1 LVKTFSPDPHGSR
14 RRLRVLIVEDSED
27 DTTLLL
33 AELRRGG
40 YDVTWR
46 RVETGKDLEV
56 ELASQTWDLVISD
69 HSLPQFD
76 APEALGIVRKRAGD
90 LPFIIV
96 SGSIGEAQAV
106 SVMRA
111 GANDYLLKGH
121 LARLTPAVQRELT
134 EAAQRRKHEQANE
147 ALQRTEEQLRQAQKM
162 EAVGRLAGGIAH
174 DFNNL
179 LTAILGYS
187 ELVLS
192 DLPTDVAGRAD
203 IEEIQKAGLRA
214 ASLTQQLLAFSR
226 KQVLEP
232 RVVNLN
238 DIVTNVE
245 KLIRRVIGED
255 IELAIDLDPALRPV
269 RVDPGQIEQVLMNLA
284 INARDAMPNGGH
296 LRVQTRERVLIDPLQ
311 MQDLELPPGPYAFV
325 TVADTGIGMPPEI
338 AAQIFEPFFTT
349 KEPGKGTGLGL
360 STVYGIVRQSG
371 GSIVVESAPGKGAA
385 FSICVPSVEAPLEK
399 THKEPTAPVLVN
411 GSETVVVVDDEP
423 AVRDLVRKTLEAHG
437 YHVLSASDGVEALSV
452 AAAYKAAIHLLV
464 TDIIMPRM
472 GGRDLAARLIRERGA
487 LPVLFLS
494 GYPDASYVDVALTQA
509 AQAFLRKPFT
519 PTTLAR
525 RVRELL
531 DEASGRSNEP
541 FEELS

>member
-1 LVKTFSPDPHGSR
+1 MAETLSRDTHRSPR
-14 RRLRVLIVEDSED
+14 LLRVLIVEDSED
-27 DTTLLL
+27 DASLLL

-40 YDVTWR
+40 YSVTWQ
-46 RVETGKDLEV
+46 RVETGEALKV
-56 ELASQTWDLVISD
+56 QLAADTWDLVISD
-69 HSLPQFD
+69 HSLPQFN
-76 APEALGIVRKRAGD
+76 APEALSIVRERAGD

-106 SVMRA
+106 AVMRS
-111 GANDYLLKGH
+111 GANDYLLKGQ
-121 LARLTPAVQRELT
+121 LARLTPAVERELS
-134 EAAQRRKHEQANE
+134 EASQRRKHEQANE
-147 ALQRTEEQLRQAQKM
+147 ALKRTEEQLRQAQKM

-192 DLPTDVAGRAD
+192 DMPSDVAGRAD
-203 IEEIQKAGLRA
+203 IKEIQKAGQRA

-238 DIVTNVE
+238 DVITNVE

-255 IELAIDLDPALRPV
+255 VELGLDLDPALQPV

-296 LRVQTRERVLIDPLQ
+296 LSVQTRVRLLTQPLH
-311 MQDLELPPGPYAFV
+311 MQDFILAPGPYASV
-325 TVADTGIGMPPEI
+325 TVSDTGTGMPPEI
-338 AAQIFEPFFTT
+338 ATQIFEPFFTT

-371 GSIVVESAPGKGAA
+371 GSIVVESQSGRGTA
-385 FSICVPSVEAPLEK
+385 FSICVPSVDAPLEK
-399 THKEPTAPVLVN
+399 TREGPTMPVLVN
-411 GSETVVVVDDEP
+411 GSETILVVDDEM
-423 AVRDLVRKTLEAHG
+423 AVRDLVCKVLEAHG
-437 YHVLSASDGVEALSV
+437 YHVLSAPDGVEALNMV
-452 AAAYKAAIHLLV
+452 DAYKAPIHLLV

-472 GGRDLAARLIRERGA
+472 GGRELVTRLVKERSA

-494 GYPDASYVDVALTQA
+494 GYPDASYLDVALPQA

-519 PTTLAR
+519 PTTLTR

-531 DEASGRSNEP
+531 DVGLAVPRTRKAVS
-541 FEELS
+541 